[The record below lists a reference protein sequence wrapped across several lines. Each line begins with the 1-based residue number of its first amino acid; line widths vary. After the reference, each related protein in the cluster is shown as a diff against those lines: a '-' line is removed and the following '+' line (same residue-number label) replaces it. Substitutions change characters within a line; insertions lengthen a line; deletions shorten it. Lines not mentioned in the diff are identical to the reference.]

1 MRRIAIGWVLSVSWI
16 TTGLCGCAVEGSG
29 SEILDNGILGGTG
42 GSAASSGNGGT
53 SGIGS
58 SGNGGTFVPTGGAS
72 GVGSVLPM
80 GGSGGTGMPAGGASG
95 MNAGGTGGIAGM
107 SSAGEGGGGA
117 GGAGEGGGG
126 AGGAGAGGMGAAGEG
141 GAAGSVTGGEC
152 CPSGDCLCHGSDP
165 TGLTTDRGSFDVD
178 TYENNSGTVY
188 YPTDAEPPFAAVA
201 ICPGFLNSGPEM
213 ADWGPFYASH
223 GIVMV
228 AVWTIGSDIPDIRA
242 IKLLAA
248 IDELKMENTK
258 SGSPLMGKLAGR
270 YGTSGYSMGGGGTT
284 IATTSDQTLRTSIG
298 LAAWGPVGS
307 GITTPT
313 LFLCGDSDGVA
324 PCFGSQ
330 DAYGRIP
337 ESTPKMIIS
346 IQGATHFSW
355 FGPLDAGRGT
365 SGSYAL
371 AFQKVFLEGDER
383 WRPFLLEA
391 PARGTATTNIT
402 P

>member
-1 MRRIAIGWVLSVSWI
+1 
-16 TTGLCGCAVEGSG
+16 
-29 SEILDNGILGGTG
+29 
-42 GSAASSGNGGT
+42 
-53 SGIGS
+53 
-58 SGNGGTFVPTGGAS
+58 
-72 GVGSVLPM
+72 M

-95 MNAGGTGGIAGM
+95 MNAGGTGGIAGT
-107 SSAGEGGGGA
+107 SSAGEGGGGSGGA

-126 AGGAGAGGMGAAGEG
+126 AGGAGAGGTGASGEG
-141 GAAGSVTGGEC
+141 GAAGTVTGGEC

-178 TYENNSGTVY
+178 TYEINSGTVY

-248 IDELKMENTK
+248 VDELKMENTK

-391 PARGTATTNIT
+391 PARGTATTNIM